1 MPERLEQSK
10 LNEAPL
16 PPPVPNPAG
25 TPPRT
30 SFQVVY
36 QPRCLFGFTYANLRG
51 TGNGPVMRSSGPSIH

>member
-30 SFQVVY
+30 SFQVGY
-36 QPRCLFGFTYANLRG
+36 QPRCLFGFTYA
-51 TGNGPVMRSSGPSIH
+51 TCVVQETDQ